1 MALARRKRAEKDQQD
16 KLRDDILY
24 AKYQKIVNMKIP
36 VVNMLIHMFK
46 NKIAKEQEMKKDTVL
61 LKNDVSDKSLM
72 QTATPTSSKQNEG
85 SSDSSMYEVLTNNSN
100 ESLNLNLDQGENQE
114 ISTGRNTEIET
125 RRNTQ
130 VSMRTANSPGKKAS
144 VNTITGSS
152 STSMRELDTP
162 EILVTPPQLPS
173 SGEQVEST
181 SSLRTAVA
189 MSSIQS
195 K

>member
-16 KLRDDILY
+16 KVRDDILY

-36 VVNMLIHMFK
+36 VVNMLIQIFK

-100 ESLNLNLDQGENQE
+100 ESLNLNLDQVVQTEPQE

-130 VSMRTANSPGKKAS
+130 VSMRTANSPGKKMS

-173 SGEQVEST
+173 SSEQVE
-181 SSLRTAVA
+181 
-189 MSSIQS
+189 
-195 K
+195 